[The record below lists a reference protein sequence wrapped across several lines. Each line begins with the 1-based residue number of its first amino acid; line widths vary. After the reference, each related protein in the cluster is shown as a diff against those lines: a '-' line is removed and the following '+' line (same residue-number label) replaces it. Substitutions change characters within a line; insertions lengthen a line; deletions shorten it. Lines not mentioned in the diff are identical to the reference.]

1 MYIIL
6 VLLLL
11 FLCTCLVSVQSPDG
25 GAGHTLAPM
34 LRSVVIMDH
43 DGVTNDRGLAAQ
55 RKVGV
60 GEELLGRVQIQDLAG
75 HVEPA
80 ELSGEVPHPA
90 PERRLVSLA
99 VLVNSETGHSISYIS
114 AKNCPLVMKCSL
126 KCRH

>member
-1 MYIIL
+1 M
-6 VLLLL
+6 
-11 FLCTCLVSVQSPDG
+11 SVQSPDG
-25 GAGHTLAPM
+25 SAGHPLAPM

-43 DGVTNDRGLAAQ
+43 DGVTNDRGLATQ

-60 GEELLGRVQIQDLAG
+60 GEELLGGVQIQDLAG

-80 ELSGEVPHPA
+80 ELGGQIPDPA

-99 VLVNSETGHSISYIS
+99 VLVNSETGHSISCIS
-114 AKNCPLVMKCSL
+114 SKNSPLVMKCSL